1 MAFIRTISPEE
12 ARGPLRRMYDA
23 AMNRAGYVAQVLRLM
38 SLKPRTL
45 KPSMD
50 LYLAVMHG
58 PSKLTRAQR
67 EMIAVAVSRA
77 NGCHY

>member
-1 MAFIRTISPEE
+1 
-12 ARGPLRRMYDA
+12 MYDA
-23 AMNRAGYVAQVLRLM
+23 AMHRAGYVAQVLRLM
-38 SLKPRTL
+38 SIKPRTL
-45 KPSMD
+45 KPSME

-77 NGCHY
+77 NDCHY